1 MPLTRISMKRGKSA
15 DYKRK
20 VMDQVYDALR
30 ETFEVPEGDRF
41 MTLSEHDDTTFD
53 YGKSY
58 LDIERSENL
67 VLIQLTVSNTRSL
80 AQKRALY
87 ARIAGR
93 LTEAPGL
100 RPEDIFIN
108 LVEVEKENWSFG
120 HGLAQYA

>member
-15 DYKRK
+15 ATKRK
-20 VMDQVYDALR
+20 IMDQIYEALR
-30 ETFEVPEGDRF
+30 ETFEVPENDRF

-53 YGKSY
+53 FGKNY
-58 LDIERSENL
+58 LDIERSEEL
-67 VLIQLTVSNTRSL
+67 VLIQLTVSNTRSI
-80 AQKRALY
+80 AQKKALY
-87 ARIAGR
+87 ARIVER

-108 LVEVEKENWSFG
+108 LVEVERENWSFG